1 MLAITKQELWTL
13 RNGLESLVP
22 EEINDGLGLIK
33 LILDKNVE
41 VKPITPFEEQ
51 SGISES
57 ELREIANDESGC

>member
-13 RNGLESLVP
+13 RSALESKDLD
-22 EEINDGLGLIK
+22 EINDGLNVIN

-41 VKPITPFEEQ
+41 VQPITSFEEQ

-57 ELREIANDESGC
+57 EMREIENDESGC